1 MESQE
6 EVRMTLEE
14 RVKEWPEQWRRK
26 GREQGFQEGFQEG
39 FQQGLQQAREQ
50 RREEGRKQGL
60 QQALEQALEHERGL
74 LRRMAA
80 LRFGAE
86 TGERA
91 AALMADI
98 GEADRLA
105 DVGDWLVQCGA
116 GDEFLARVASIARS

>member
-14 RVKEWPEQWRRK
+14 RVREWPEQWRRK
-26 GREQGFQEGFQEG
+26 G

-60 QQALEQALEHERGL
+60 QEGREQGLQEGREQALEHERGL

-105 DVGDWLVQCGA
+105 EVGDWLVQCGA

>member
-14 RVKEWPEQWRRK
+14 RVKEWPAQWLRK
-26 GREQGFQEGFQEG
+26 GRQEG
-39 FQQGLQQAREQ
+39 R
-50 RREEGRKQGL
+50 
-60 QQALEQALEHERGL
+60 EQALEHERGL

-80 LRFGAE
+80 VRFGAE

-98 GEADRLA
+98 GEVDRLA
-105 DVGDWLVQCGA
+105 EVGDWLVQCGA